1 MSAQITAILCR
12 ASLSA
17 NRTAP
22 AAATPTKKQ
31 TITYHLV
38 TDPIAQIIYGAHNA
52 VIAPGAILP
61 GHAGDQH
68 FEILIDLR
76 SFESL
81 VQLGAIKLHDNQ
93 LAMPYQDDLWCD
105 DRSHLCQRL
114 LSQALADLSQCG
126 PLAIAQPCTARDL
139 LAQEAIFRDELLVA
153 FEDLC
158 IH

>member
-1 MSAQITAILCR
+1 MALENVPHR
-12 ASLSA
+12 
-17 NRTAP
+17 
-22 AAATPTKKQ
+22 
-31 TITYHLV
+31 LV
-38 TDPIAQIIYGAHNA
+38 THNISQVCQSPDDA

-68 FEILIDLR
+68 VEILIDLR

-81 VQLGAIKLHDNQ
+81 VRLRAIKLRGNQ
-93 LAMPYQDDLWCD
+93 FAMPYQDDLWCD
-105 DRSHLCQRL
+105 DHSHLCQRL

-126 PLAIAQPCTARDL
+126 ALAIGQTYTARDL

-153 FEDLC
+153 LEDLC